1 MEEYRRIQKERHAE
15 WKRVQL
21 EEERKIKEEER
32 RQQQLQEQ
40 KTKDAFLTAEMEIWM
55 KEGFEPTDAQVIAMF
70 QYQIQQILTHQKD
83 VKEIHSKESVPKLF
97 GVCGMADTQ
106 YFFFDLRLLMDHVFL
121 MPQKPSSHTRHSR
134 LVVQAPHPAPTL
146 FHTGLALDAASWAI
160 LQEYWKV
167 VDPYK
172 QLEYKSNAY
181 HLRLRTIENEP
192 QTDEEL
198 QNYVYELCA
207 KDPSQWSSP
216 FEKDTWMGAF
226 SVALPSTIMT
236 GLLDQFTFDDQKS
249 SSQPLAVELCIPGHT
264 PRVFAY
270 CRNPDEC
277 SNHGTI
283 QVPWRLKYMMKA
295 FEDQEVHVRVFVPPL
310 IPVGPNLPALRVIT
324 VTRLPDTVSEGDLRT
339 ALNHTLNH
347 QRIVFPGQVILA
359 HLDNVYGPIPFMIA
373 QVYTKNESSTF
384 GRRPIAVTSVYGHG
398 SGVDC
403 AIETLHHSDNMD
415 TDTQHESPPGFEK
428 YYTYLCNLKRRS
440 HETENI
446 SAPTPQMIAKSIQ
459 DQFFMKK

>member
-1 MEEYRRIQKERHAE
+1 M
-15 WKRVQL
+15 
-21 EEERKIKEEER
+21 
-32 RQQQLQEQ
+32 
-40 KTKDAFLTAEMEIWM
+40 
-55 KEGFEPTDAQVIAMF
+55 
-70 QYQIQQILTHQKD
+70 
-83 VKEIHSKESVPKLF
+83 
-97 GVCGMADTQ
+97 
-106 YFFFDLRLLMDHVFL
+106 
-121 MPQKPSSHTRHSR
+121 
-134 LVVQAPHPAPTL
+134 
-146 FHTGLALDAASWAI
+146 LDSASWTM

-172 QLEYKSNAY
+172 QLDYKSNAY

-192 QTDEEL
+192 RTDEDL

-226 SVALPSTIMT
+226 SVALPSAIMSP
-236 GLLDQFTFDDQKS
+236 LLDQITFDDGKS
-249 SSQPLAVELCIPGHT
+249 PSQPLAVELCIPGHT

-277 SNHGTI
+277 SEHGTV

-324 VTRLPDTVSEGDLRT
+324 VTCLPESVSEADLRA

-347 QRIVFPGQVILA
+347 QRIVFPGQVVLA

-403 AIETLHHSDNMD
+403 AIETLHHQDTDMD
-415 TDTQHESPPGFEK
+415 TEIERDSSPGFEK

-440 HETENI
+440 KETDDI
-446 SAPTPQMIAKSIQ
+446 SAPTRQVIAKSIQ
-459 DQFFMKK
+459 DQFFAT